1 MGKSSSK
8 LSSKES
14 RFLMEVYSLTDEQLD
29 EVYRDFRARAGKK
42 NYLDFE
48 DFRALYSGSRFEHDV
63 SDQLAVFRAL
73 ADSERLTLAGYVR
86 LCQLSQSA
94 GSGPDPE
101 RLRVLFSVMD
111 EDQSGTISE
120 DEFCRFLA
128 NFVDDETTMQNFFA
142 RADEVSGQK
151 QADLLPRICQFLPQ
165 APARAFRLMCAY
177 VFPQV
182 R

>member
-142 RADEVSGQK
+142 RADEDKSK
-151 QADLLPRICQFLPQ
+151 LIYFHEFAKFCRKHR
-165 APARAFRLMCAY
+165 RAFRLMCAY